1 MGWNARNWCTLG
13 LLKLKDVA
21 QPGMNLREVMKGAC
35 CWNRA
40 FVAGKRA
47 ALLVECHIW
56 TASDDSDGRLK
67 TATGY
72 VLDTDENK
80 VV

>member
-1 MGWNARNWCTLG
+1 M
-13 LLKLKDVA
+13 
-21 QPGMNLREVMKGAC
+21 
-35 CWNRA
+35 
-40 FVAGKRA
+40 AGKRA